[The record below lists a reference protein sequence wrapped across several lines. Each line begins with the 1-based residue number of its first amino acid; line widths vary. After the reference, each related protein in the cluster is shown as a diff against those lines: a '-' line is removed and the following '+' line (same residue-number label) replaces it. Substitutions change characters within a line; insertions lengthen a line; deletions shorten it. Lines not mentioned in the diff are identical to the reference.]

1 MEYNVGPM
9 LTRIAFADRFG
20 DHPVFGMVHLRALP
34 GAPLFDGSMDR
45 VIDAARAD
53 ARAICDGG
61 ATGLVFENF
70 GDKPFVRGRVNAETV
85 AAMTRVIA
93 EVARAVHLPFGV
105 NVLRNDA
112 RSALAIAAATGA
124 AFIRVNVHTGV
135 MFTDQGVIEGEAAET
150 LRMRVALAPHVLIF
164 ADHLVKHAT
173 PPPGVDV
180 VQSAK
185 DLRLRG
191 LADVVI
197 VSGSETG
204 AAADP
209 ERLALL
215 RDAIDAPLLL
225 GSGLTA
231 ANAAT
236 YTSARADAD
245 GAIAGTSIKR
255 DADVDAPVDVRRVEE
270 LVKAF
275 KSRAA
280 R

>member
-1 MEYNVGPM
+1 VEYNVAPM
-9 LTRIAFADRFG
+9 LTQSAFTDRFG

-34 GAPLFDGSMDR
+34 GAPLYDSSMDR
-45 VIDAARAD
+45 VIDAALAD

-61 ATGLVFENF
+61 AAGMVFENF
-70 GDKPFVRGRVNAETV
+70 GDRPFLRGRVAAETV
-85 AAMTRVIA
+85 AAMTRVIS
-93 EVARAVHLPFGV
+93 EVARAIHLPFGV

-112 RSALAIAAATGA
+112 RSALAIAASTGA

-150 LRMRVALAPHVLIF
+150 LRMRASLAPHVLIF

-173 PPPGVDV
+173 PPPDVDA

-209 ERLALL
+209 ERLAML
-215 RDAIDAPLLL
+215 RDAIDAPLLI

-236 YTSARADAD
+236 YANAD

-255 DADVDAPVDVRRVEE
+255 DGDVDAPVDVRRVED

-275 KSRAA
+275 RSRVD

>member
-1 MEYNVGPM
+1 MTNPI
-9 LTRIAFADRFG
+9 LTRLAFGDRFG

-34 GAPLFDGSMDR
+34 GAPLFDSSMDR
-45 VIDAARAD
+45 LIDAALAD

-61 ATGLVFENF
+61 AAGLVFENF
-70 GDKPFVRGRVNAETV
+70 GDRPFVRGRVNAESV

-124 AFIRVNVHTGV
+124 AFIRANVHTGV

-150 LRMRVALAPHVLIF
+150 LRMRAVLAPHVLIF
-164 ADHLVKHAT
+164 ADHMVKHAT
-173 PPPGVDV
+173 PPPGADV
-180 VQSAK
+180 VQTAK

-197 VSGSETG
+197 VSGNETG

-209 ERLALL
+209 NRLALL
-215 RDAIDAPLLL
+215 RGAIDAPLLI

-236 YTSARADAD
+236 YAGAD

-255 DADVDAPVDVRRVEE
+255 NDDVNAPVDVRRVEE

-275 KSRAA
+275 RSRAA